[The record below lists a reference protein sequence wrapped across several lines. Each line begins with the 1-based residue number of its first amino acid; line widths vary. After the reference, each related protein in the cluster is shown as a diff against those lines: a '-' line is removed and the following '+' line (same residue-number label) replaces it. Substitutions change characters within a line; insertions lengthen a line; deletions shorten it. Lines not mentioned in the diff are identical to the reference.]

1 MVNKQIA
8 VSILITSGLIAIS
21 SMSAHANINVRAQL
35 NTFTS
40 SVDQAR
46 GPRRPPEDPEPSA
59 EIDQRLQEMME
70 RLDLRP
76 FPRTNNTES
85 ANTPQQNAALPSLPS
100 INSAK
105 AQLGKQLFFAK
116 NLGGEQSAACV
127 SCHHPSLGGGDNLSL
142 PVGVNATNELDQTS
156 HDLLAHG
163 RFNGNSA
170 DNAPTVPRNA
180 PTVFNLGLIN
190 RGLFWD
196 SRVESTRN
204 GQIFTPDSAVD
215 EQGRRRPDS
224 TLPANTTL
232 AAAQARFP
240 VTSVDE
246 MRGGFLLNSDNRI
259 LRQSLAKRFDNS
271 EANFDST
278 WPAAFLNAFNEVEI
292 TFERIADAIG
302 EYERSMVFTQSPW
315 NAYLA
320 GDETALDQ
328 QQKAGAMLFF
338 TSTRD
343 GGAGCVACHRGPTLS
358 DERHH
363 LVAFPQIGVGK
374 GNVSNTETSHDFGR
388 ENITNNEGDRYHFKT
403 PGLLNVAVTA
413 PYGHSGAYQTL
424 EQVVSHYNDPRRT
437 IDELFVGRGN
447 AGQDNQGQI
456 SEQSP
461 YCQLPQI
468 QDLTTKNNQSCAS
481 IFPDAYTNSVTV
493 VDHLQSARNGQVP
506 ANAPFR
512 ARVRLSAEQ
521 VSEVVAFLR
530 SLTDPCVESRECLAP
545 WIIDENDVASF
556 PDDNPLVGHDRS
568 DIAL

>member
-1 MVNKQIA
+1 MINKQIA
-8 VSILITSGLIAIS
+8 ISILITSGLIAVS
-21 SMSAHANINVRAQL
+21 SISAHANINVRAQL

-46 GPRRPPEDPEPSA
+46 RPRRPPEDPEPSS
-59 EIDQRLQEMME
+59 EIDQRLQEMMV

-76 FPRTNNTES
+76 FPRTNDTGPE
-85 ANTPQQNAALPSLPS
+85 NTPLQNAPLPPLPS

-142 PVGVNATNELDQTS
+142 PVGVNAINDVNQTS
-156 HDLLAHG
+156 HNLLGHG
-163 RFNGNSA
+163 RFNGNA
-170 DNAPTVPRNA
+170 ANNIPTVPRNA
-180 PTVFNLGLIN
+180 PTIFNLGLIN

-204 GQIFTPDSAVD
+204 GQIFTPDSAID
-215 EQGRRRPDS
+215 EQGRRRPDDS
-224 TLPANTTL
+224 LPANTTL

-240 VTSVDE
+240 VTSSDE
-246 MRGGFLLNSDNRI
+246 MRGGFLLNGDNQS

-271 EANFDST
+271 ETNFEST
-278 WPAAFLNAFNEVEI
+278 WPAAFLDAFNEVEI
-292 TFERIADAIG
+292 TFEHIADAIG

-338 TSTRD
+338 TSTQD
-343 GGAGCVACHRGPTLS
+343 GGAGCIACHRGPTLS

-374 GNVSNTETSHDFGR
+374 GNASNTETSHDFGR
-388 ENITNNEGDRYHFKT
+388 ENVTNNEGDRFHFKT

-424 EQVVSHYNDPRRT
+424 EQVVRHYNNPRRT
-437 IDELFVGRGN
+437 IDELFAGRGN
-447 AGQDNQGQI
+447 VGQDNQGQI

-468 QDLTTKNNQSCAS
+468 QDLMLKNNQSCAS
-481 IFPDAYTNSVTV
+481 IFPDAYINSITG
-493 VDHLQSARNGQVP
+493 VDHLQNARSGQVP

-512 ARVRLSAEQ
+512 ARVRLSPEQ
-521 VSEVVAFLR
+521 VDEVVAFLH

-556 PDDNPLVGHDRS
+556 PDDNPLVGHDKG